1 MDRLC
6 SWPLFSMLPAVYI
19 EFSSPRTL
27 LYHEIIFSV
36 QLLLPAA
43 QDSLPHQQLTIKPST
58 VLSQENKHNSS
69 GTTQSLPKVKAIFQH
84 QQACK
89 IKSDQVFLVPYALV
103 MSSSRQQPRPYKH
116 DSTKKV
122 FTILTHV
129 HANTHAYSE
138 E

>member
-58 VLSQENKHNSS
+58 VLSQENKHNSF

-89 IKSDQVFLVPYALV
+89 IKIRPSFSCTICTCYVIFKTAAPAL
-103 MSSSRQQPRPYKH
+103 
-116 DSTKKV
+116 
-122 FTILTHV
+122 
-129 HANTHAYSE
+129 
-138 E
+138 